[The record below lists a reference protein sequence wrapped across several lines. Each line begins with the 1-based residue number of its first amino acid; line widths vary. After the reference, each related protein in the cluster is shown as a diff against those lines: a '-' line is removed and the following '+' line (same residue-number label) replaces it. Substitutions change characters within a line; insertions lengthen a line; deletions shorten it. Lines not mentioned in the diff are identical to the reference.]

1 MSAFLVG
8 SWSVM
13 PLCLLVVVIR
23 ELPDVLLGQADFG
36 EDLVEC
42 GRSASVDWAFG
53 TRRGAAGVDYGDK
66 LFWLSV
72 LIQRRYAQICAEY
85 DLTPS
90 QATLMCAV
98 KDEPRQMSYLAAALG
113 MTKNALSQLVDRTE
127 RRDLVS
133 RASSEQDRRIIM
145 LGVTPAGK
153 VLAEAVFAETVK
165 RLPDVAENL
174 DADGQRDLER
184 LATAIVDASGV
195 PASTSS

>member
-1 MSAFLVG
+1 M
-8 SWSVM
+8 
-13 PLCLLVVVIR
+13 
-23 ELPDVLLGQADFG
+23 
-36 EDLVEC
+36 
-42 GRSASVDWAFG
+42 
-53 TRRGAAGVDYGDK
+53 DYGDK

-90 QATLMCAV
+90 QATLLCAV
-98 KDEPRQMSYLAAALG
+98 RNEPRQMAYLAASLG

-127 RRDLVS
+127 RRGLVS
-133 RASSEQDRRIIM
+133 RASSEQDRRVIM

-184 LATAIVDASGV
+184 LATAIVDAAGV

>member
-1 MSAFLVG
+1 MN
-8 SWSVM
+8 
-13 PLCLLVVVIR
+13 
-23 ELPDVLLGQADFG
+23 
-36 EDLVEC
+36 
-42 GRSASVDWAFG
+42 
-53 TRRGAAGVDYGDK
+53 YGDK

-90 QATLMCAV
+90 QATLLCAV
-98 KDEPRQMSYLAAALG
+98 KDEPRQMAYFAAALG

-127 RRDLVS
+127 RRGLVG
-133 RASSEQDRRIIM
+133 RASSEQDRRVIM

-165 RLPDVAENL
+165 RLPDVAGNL

>member
-1 MSAFLVG
+1 MG
-8 SWSVM
+8 
-13 PLCLLVVVIR
+13 
-23 ELPDVLLGQADFG
+23 
-36 EDLVEC
+36 
-42 GRSASVDWAFG
+42 
-53 TRRGAAGVDYGDK
+53 YGDK

-90 QATLMCAV
+90 QATLLCAV
-98 KDEPRQMSYLAAALG
+98 KDEPRQMAYFAAALG

-127 RRDLVS
+127 RRGLVS
-133 RASSEQDRRIIM
+133 RASSEQDRRVIM

-165 RLPDVAENL
+165 RLPEVAGNL